1 MTDTIHVSAEKP
13 YDVTVSRGCIA
24 QLPELVRGRRTALI
38 HAASLTGL
46 AGTVGAELGEDT
58 LLVDVPDG
66 ERAKTPETLVGCW
79 DRLAAAGFTRSDV
92 VVGLGGGSTT
102 DLAGFVAAS
111 WLRGVRYV
119 SVPTTVLAMV
129 DAAVGGKTGINL
141 SAGKNLVGAFY
152 EPSAVLCDLGLL
164 TSLPREEISS
174 GLAEIVKAGFI
185 SDQRITRIVAADA
198 VAATVV
204 TGDALAELVRL
215 SIQMKADVV
224 SVDLRERTGEGED
237 IGRESLNYGHTL
249 GPRDRE
255 ARALPTASRRGR
267 EHRHGVRRRG
277 RSPPR
282 PPGRHWARA
291 ASRAAGRR
299 RAALSRTTAPPG
311 PTFAPPW
318 RWTRRLGARICV
330 LSFSTDSVIRSSSR
344 VPTKGF
350 SRTRTRLWGEALL
363 RDGFQT
369 VWAGFQTV
377 WAGFSGAPGPPNEMA
392 CPPLCTC
399 GFSCHFDGR
408 TSVVAAWY
416 RDARCLSVPLSLP
429 LSTWACV
436 AGAGTGD

>member
-46 AGTVGAELGEDT
+46 AGTLGAELGEDT

-185 SDQRITRIVAADA
+185 SDERITRIVAADA
-198 VAATVV
+198 VAATDV

-249 GPRDRE
+249 GHAIE
-255 ARALPTASRRGR
+255 KH
-267 EHRHGVRRRG
+267 EHFRLRHGEAVSIG
-277 RSPPR
+277 MVF
-282 PPGRHWARA
+282 A
-291 ASRAAGRR
+291 AEVAHRLGILDAAGVALHREQLAAVGLPVTYDAAPWSDLR
-299 RAALSRTTAPPG
+299 ATMSLDKKARGSTLRFVLLDGLRHPVIVEGPDERVLAEAYAALG
-311 PTFAPPW
+311 
-318 RWTRRLGARICV
+318 
-330 LSFSTDSVIRSSSR
+330 
-344 VPTKGF
+344 
-350 SRTRTRLWGEALL
+350 
-363 RDGFQT
+363 
-369 VWAGFQTV
+369 
-377 WAGFSGAPGPPNEMA
+377 
-392 CPPLCTC
+392 
-399 GFSCHFDGR
+399 
-408 TSVVAAWY
+408 
-416 RDARCLSVPLSLP
+416 
-429 LSTWACV
+429 
-436 AGAGTGD
+436 